1 MFCFIFEL
9 YHEPRLTLLLLPP
22 WPECWDGRFQLYT
35 RSGISLTAVVQY
47 WALWRLNL
55 SKFSG
60 TPSHPQLF
68 HLLGS
73 EWFFL
78 SSEDGRGKP
87 RPTKARSKKKTPGLL
102 SPPLL
107 SAPPALFPAEE
118 VLRLPPR
125 PKSPGPAMGPMAA
138 EGGPPPTALNVVPPG
153 VPGEETE
160 VRPRPIIPMLYVLP
174 RANSSDGDREHAAHP
189 QLAPMELGPEEEDQA
204 QAGDSQVGD

>member
-1 MFCFIFEL
+1 MPEEEEEEEEL
-9 YHEPRLTLLLLPP
+9 SPSQGHEA
-22 WPECWDGRFQLYT
+22 EG
-35 RSGISLTAVVQY
+35 V
-47 WALWRLNL
+47 
-55 SKFSG
+55 
-60 TPSHPQLF
+60 
-68 HLLGS
+68 
-73 EWFFL
+73 E
-78 SSEDGRGKP
+78 EDGRGKP
-87 RPTKARSKKKTPGLL
+87 RPTKARSKKKTPSLL

-204 QAGDSQVGD
+204 QAGDSQGTTPFSKLKVEIKKSRRHPLGRPPTRSPLSVVKQEASSDEGRCDS